1 MTRKRRLWLS
11 LAVVALGLLVG
22 RGLSGAYAEYRW
34 FDALG
39 ASDVWRLQFVNASLL
54 RVLAFVAG
62 TGIAFV
68 NFWGVRHSVVSLV
81 LPRRLGGIEIGE
93 EVPPSH
99 LMAVVVMLSVIVGFA
114 FAIPAG
120 DWQSMVFARGGVP
133 FDEADPYF
141 SEDIG
146 FFVYWLPFER
156 AAYAWTV
163 SIVMLVSVLVIG
175 LYALTPS
182 LKWERG
188 RIHVSTYVRRHVSVI
203 GGVSLALLAWS
214 FRLDAYDTVLN
225 GSGADGMYNGFD
237 HQLGVPISL
246 WLAYLAIGSSIAVAW
261 AGWNGQSRVALTV
274 MTVVLLLTPTLKF
287 ALPVAVSWATTP
299 VDPALRDR
307 AFIANRAAF
316 TRRGFAVDRIRFAQA
331 GEALRSP
338 QDAAYV
344 SVWDPAALERALE
357 YARRRG
363 PFVGAPTLTMTRT
376 GPVFVALESSAP
388 ASGATTGTWASVRA
402 LSSFTDERGAVV
414 RVDETG
420 RFPLDETALRP
431 PLVYPRARGHLVVQ
445 DTLRPPAA
453 PQMNSFVA
461 RLAEAWNV
469 QNFRLL
475 SSSLAHGRMVRRRDV
490 RERVAALLPFFTLGS
505 AEYPIAQGDSVLW
518 AVELYTANANYPIGR
533 KFAVTSGG
541 EVNYFRHA
549 GTALVNAHTGRVTV
563 QMDESPDPI
572 ARTWISHLTTTLA
585 RPTSLMPSL
594 LAQLPPDVEG
604 ADKQAAAFAAA
615 GSRSEGAAR
624 RNLPRHDGS
633 DSLAMSRYP
642 TIVWMP
648 SIGAS
653 VWTTPLVD
661 PDDRVSGVLVATGGA
676 HRETLWFRSTDSSTT
691 WAGLLERLQRAAQ
704 SGDARDPQASG
715 RVRLLP
721 LANGGLLAVQ
731 PFYAWP
737 DDRSPYVHRVAV
749 ALRDTATAA
758 TSIARAVGAPV
769 RAGPEPANPDAKAER
784 LRALYEEMR
793 AALRRGDLAAFGA
806 AFDAMGALLDR
817 RQ

>member
-1 MTRKRRLWLS
+1 VTRKRRLWLS
-11 LAVVALGLLVG
+11 LAVVALALLVG

-39 ASDVWRLQFVNASLL
+39 AGDVWRLQFANATLL
-54 RVLAFVAG
+54 RVLAFAAG
-62 TGIAFV
+62 TAIAFV

-99 LMAVVVMLSVIVGFA
+99 LMVVVVALALLIGFV
-114 FAIPAG
+114 FAIPAS
-120 DWQSMVFARGGVP
+120 DWQSMVLARGGVP
-133 FDEADPYF
+133 FDEVDPYF

-163 SIVMLVSVLVIG
+163 SIVMLVSVVVIG

-188 RIHVSTYVRRHVSVI
+188 RIHVSTYVRRHISVI

-214 FRLDAYDTVLN
+214 FRLDAYNSVLH
-225 GSGADGMYNGFD
+225 GSGADGAYNAFD

-261 AGWNGQSRVALTV
+261 AGWNGQSRIALTV
-274 MTVVLLLTPTLKF
+274 MTAVLLLTPTLKF
-287 ALPVAVSWATTP
+287 ALPVAVGWATAP
-299 VDPALRDR
+299 VDPAIRDR

-316 TRRGFAVDRIRFAQA
+316 TRRGFGVDRIRVAQP
-331 GEALRSP
+331 GEALRSV

-344 SVWDPAALERALE
+344 SVWDPAALVRALE
-357 YARRRG
+357 RARRRG
-363 PFVGAPTLTMTRT
+363 PFVGAPTLSMTRT
-376 GPVFVALESSAP
+376 GPTLLALEAGVP
-388 ASGATTGTWASVRA
+388 AQGATTVWSAVRA
-402 LSSFTDERGAVV
+402 LASFTDERGAVV

-420 RFPLDETALRP
+420 RLPIEETPLRSL
-431 PLVYPRARGHLVVQ
+431 LVYPRARGHLVVA
-445 DTLRPPAA
+445 DTVRPPAA
-453 PQMNSFVA
+453 PAMQSFIA
-461 RLAEAWNV
+461 RLTEAWNL

-475 SSSLAHGRMVRRRDV
+475 SSSLSHGRIVRRRDV
-490 RERVAALLPFFTLGS
+490 HERIHAVLPFFTQGAS
-505 AEYPIAQGDSVLW
+505 EYPIAQGDSVLW
-518 AVELYTANANYPIGR
+518 AVELYSANANYPVGR
-533 KFAVTSGG
+533 KFAVATGG

-549 GTALVNAHTGRVTV
+549 GTALVNAHTGRLTV
-563 QMDESPDPI
+563 LMDENPDPI
-572 ARTWISHLTTTLA
+572 ARTWIGQLTTTLA

-604 ADKQAAAFAAA
+604 ADKQASAFAAA
-615 GSRSEGAAR
+615 GTRSEGAAR
-624 RNLPRHDGS
+624 RNLPRMDGS
-633 DSLAMSRYP
+633 DSLVTSRSP

-676 HRETLWFRSTDSSTT
+676 HRETLWFRSTDSATT
-691 WAGLLERLQRAAQ
+691 WAGLLERLQRAGQ
-704 SGDARDPQASG
+704 VRDDRDPQASG

-721 LANGGLLAVQ
+721 LANGGVLALQ

-737 DDRSPYVHRVAV
+737 DDRAPYVRRVAIAV
-749 ALRDTATAA
+749 DDTATAA
-758 TSIARAVGAPV
+758 PSLAAAVGAPV
-769 RAGPEPANPDAKAER
+769 RPGPEPANPDARAER
-784 LRALYEEMR
+784 LRALYDDMR